1 MAFKFPRKP
10 KPQNLM
16 AFAGVLFFSIL
27 TCAYVLIGSGEEK
40 EWPYSAVNTADEVP
54 LSRFKD
60 ILAEDGA
67 GRRVAIL
74 KDKILIEMVVGAGD
88 TLLLR
93 SPPFIFGSQEEQTE
107 IVENSVEIEGDV
119 LAVDIPRYNDP
130 FLNDLIR
137 EDLGS
142 SNFEVGI
149 FDDEPGLSGIQKS
162 SLAFQIL
169 FVILI
174 GFMILKMLG
183 VGGSSFGTERGYAII
198 QHKDLETGLNQVA
211 GLDAARGGIEEV
223 ISLLRDEGDVGMAG
237 GRLPRGM
244 LLDGPP
250 GTGKTL
256 MSRAMAK
263 EAGVNFISIDASS
276 LNQMFVGL
284 GAMKIRSIFR
294 KARKLAPCII
304 FIDEIDAMGRARGSS
319 DSSGARESDATLNAL
334 LTELDGFDARAGIFI
349 ITATNRAEILDP
361 ALTRPGRID
370 RKITLALPDIKARA
384 EILAV
389 HCRDK
394 TLAQDVDLHAI
405 AATVFQTSGADLENL
420 VNEAALAAGRDG
432 RKVISMSDFTSARDR
447 LLLPQSGGSIKL
459 LEDERHLTAVH
470 EAGHAIIAL
479 SSEHSDPVEKVTITP
494 QGAAMGFVLQSPERD
509 RVFETVARL
518 KARLRVAVAGRE
530 AERLVFGPEMI
541 TTGAASDI
549 QQATR
554 VARAMVTTYGMSELG
569 FMAID
574 PQDPMLF
581 DMHNPPSRVI
591 AKIIDEAV
599 VSVRE
604 ELRERRE
611 ALDRLTNALLETET
625 LPGPQAR
632 AIVEGNLAEALTAA

>member
-1 MAFKFPRKP
+1 MAITPPRKP
-10 KPQNLM
+10 KTLTLV
-16 AFAGVLFFSIL
+16 AFVVSLIVSL
-27 TCAYVLIGSGEEK
+27 TCTYLLFAPEETK
-40 EWPYSAVNTADEVP
+40 EWPFTAVDTADEVP

-60 ILAEDGA
+60 ILTEDGA

-74 KDKILIEMVVGAGD
+74 KDKILIEMVEGAGD
-88 TLLLR
+88 VIAEEE
-93 SPPFIFGSQEEQTE
+93 PFFNFSKPDDAEELDAE
-107 IVENSVEIEGDV
+107 GEEIEGDV
-119 LAVDIPRYNDP
+119 LSVDIPRYNDP

-142 SNFEVGI
+142 SNFEVGV
-149 FDDEPGLSGIQKS
+149 FADDAGLTGLQKS
-162 SLAFQIL
+162 SIAFQIL
-169 FVILI
+169 FVVLI
-174 GFMILKMLG
+174 AFMVLKMMG
-183 VGGSSFGTERGYAII
+183 VGGSSFGTERGYSII
-198 QHKDLETGLNQVA
+198 QHKDLPVGLKDVA
-211 GLDAARGGIEEV
+211 GLDAAREGVEEV
-223 ISLLRDEGDVGMAG
+223 IGLLRDEGDVGMAG

-256 MSRAMAK
+256 MARAMAK

-349 ITATNRAEILDP
+349 IAATNRAEILDP

-370 RKITLALPDIKARA
+370 RKITLTLPDIKARE

-394 TLAQDVDLHAI
+394 TLGEDVNLHAI
-405 AATVFQTSGADLENL
+405 AATVFQTSGAELENL
-420 VNEAALAAGRDG
+420 VNEAALAAGREG
-432 RKVISMSDFTSARDR
+432 RKEILMEDFTTARDR

-459 LEDERHLTAVH
+459 LEDERQLTAVH
-470 EAGHAIIAL
+470 EAGHAVIAL
-479 SSEHSDPVEKVTITP
+479 GSEHSDPVEKVTITP

-530 AERLVFGPEMI
+530 AERLIFGPDMI

-549 QQATR
+549 RQATQI
-554 VARAMVTTYGMSELG
+554 ARAMVTTYGMSELG
-569 FMAID
+569 FMVID
-574 PQDPMLF
+574 PKDPTLF
-581 DMHNPPSRVI
+581 DMNNPPSRVI
-591 AKIIDEAV
+591 AKIIDEAIDD
-599 VSVRE
+599 VRM
-604 ELRERRE
+604 ELKERRDG
-611 ALDRLTNALLETET
+611 LDRLTDALLETET
-625 LPGPQAR
+625 ISGVRAR
-632 AIVEGNLAEALTAA
+632 EIVEGNMKGALSAA